1 MFNFNRVGYTI
12 FIEGEGGEQMKKNFD
27 PAIGQRIREKR
38 EMLGF
43 SREYV
48 AEQAEMSPSFLADME
63 LGVKGFSASTL
74 IKLCKVLGL
83 SADYILFGSECTLDY
98 TKAAELLS
106 GLDPK
111 YLPYVEE
118 LLAAYVKSISLSSV

>member
-1 MFNFNRVGYTI
+1 
-12 FIEGEGGEQMKKNFD
+12 MKKTID
-27 PAIGQRIREKR
+27 PAIGQRIRDKR

-48 AEQAEMSPSFLADME
+48 AEQAEMSPSFLADVE

-98 TKAAELLS
+98 SKAAELLS

-111 YLPYVEE
+111 YLPHVEE
-118 LLAAYVKSISLSSV
+118 LLAAYVKSIRLSNE